1 MKIHRRSRK
10 MCRKGPVKHQE
21 AHRMKAKKT
30 INMYVRTVDYL
41 IQAIKLM
48 M

>member
-1 MKIHRRSRK
+1 MA
-10 MCRKGPVKHQE
+10 KHQE
-21 AHRMKAKKT
+21 RHRMKAIKR
-30 INMYVRTVDYL
+30 ISIYVRTVDYL